1 MTDDS
6 SHLIIGID
14 SVDEAEYRLKY
25 CTLSSFWYG
34 KPLFPAPTNHENPF
48 GTGKPCP
55 AVRNRRPGYSK
66 PRAAE
71 RFLMGWCRGGKVDG
85 WARGK
90 ADGKAGAGA
99 RLTAGLTARQ
109 ALAARLTAKQAPG
122 LAASCS
128 TQKHRRW
135 LPAPAQQPQHKGGDR
150 QDADKQADDNI
161 TCPHIGTGKTF
172 NQVCV
177 KILSATARINKQTLS
192 VDSCRKRFG
201 HLRVEADLV
210 VDLFSKN
217 HPYLQ
222 ATTAGVSSTC
232 RLRR

>member
-6 SHLIIGID
+6 SHLVIGID

-34 KPLFPAPTNHENPF
+34 NPLFPAPTNHENPF

-85 WARGK
+85 WARGR

-99 RLTAGLTARQ
+99 RLAAGLTAGLTTRQ
-109 ALAARLTAKQAPG
+109 ALAAGLTAKHCNHNTRAV
-122 LAASCS
+122 
-128 TQKHRRW
+128 
-135 LPAPAQQPQHKGGDR
+135 
-150 QDADKQADDNI
+150 
-161 TCPHIGTGKTF
+161 TGKT
-172 NQVCV
+172 
-177 KILSATARINKQTLS
+177 LTNKQMTILPVRISGQAKPLIRS
-192 VDSCRKRFG
+192 V
-201 HLRVEADLV
+201 
-210 VDLFSKN
+210 
-217 HPYLQ
+217 
-222 ATTAGVSSTC
+222 
-232 RLRR
+232 